1 MDKRDVDYHVI
12 SKWSSSPHGA
22 SDNYKYK
29 E

>member
-12 SKWSSSPHGA
+12 SKWSSSQHGA
-22 SDNYKYK
+22 SDNYKFK